1 MRSVTYYYS
10 ATTINI
16 ELSGK
21 IKELCLQKGMV
32 FVDVCIDGDA
42 QLEER
47 FAHDV
52 PVVLVG
58 PYRIN
63 NPFTLTEVEV
73 AINAIIAQDASNPE
87 AINDEKRFTFTNL
100 EKFSLWFSR
109 FYVWVITAIILIFV
123 AFAFLAPILM
133 TAGKTKT
140 AEQLYGFYKLLCHQ
154 LFYRSFFIGGEQT
167 FYPREL
173 AGISGVKT
181 FEEVTGQSAEDLI
194 FARDFKGNDN
204 LGFKIALCQRDV
216 AIYLA
221 LALFGVIF
229 ELSNRKMKP
238 IKWYVW
244 FIVALIPIGL
254 DGSSQLPGLAE
265 GWPAWLPVRESTPLL
280 RVLTGTLFGAGT
292 ALYMYPL
299 MEEGMKETRF
309 QLERK
314 KKIIQR
320 ISSSK

>member
-10 ATTINI
+10 ASTNNNDLT
-16 ELSGK
+16 EK
-21 IKELCLQKGMV
+21 IKDLCGQKGMV

-47 FAHDV
+47 FANDV

-63 NPFTLTEVEV
+63 DPFTITEVVV
-73 AINAIIAQDASNPE
+73 AINAIKERDDSNPE
-87 AINDEKRFTFTNL
+87 PINDDKRFTFSKM
-100 EKFSLWFSR
+100 EKFSLWFAR
-109 FYVWVITAIILIFV
+109 FYVWVITAIILIFT

-133 TAGKTKT
+133 ASGKTNS
-140 AEQLYGFYKLLCHQ
+140 AERIYGFYKLLCHQ
-154 LFYRSFFIGGEQT
+154 LFYRSFFIGGEQA

-173 AGISGVKT
+173 AGIPGVRS

-194 FARDFKGNDN
+194 FARNYKGNEN
-204 LGFKIALCQRDV
+204 LGFKIALCQRDI
-216 AIYLA
+216 AIYLSMA
-221 LALFGVIF
+221 FFGIIF
-229 ELSNRKMKP
+229 ELRNRKIKP

-254 DGSSQLPGLAE
+254 DGASQLPGLAE
-265 GWPAWLPVRESTPLL
+265 GWPAWLPIRESTPLL
-280 RVLTGTLFGAGT
+280 RFLTGTIFGAGT
-292 ALYMYPL
+292 AWYMYPL